1 MSTVRDLITDALM
14 ELAVIDPTEALDAD
28 KAAYGLRVLN
38 RMIQKWNTD
47 QLMVYTLNRQN
58 PVNFVASQQ
67 AYTVGTG
74 GNINI
79 PRPAKINMISRLL
92 STGVE
97 TALHLYTD
105 EEWRDVAVKSTAAAY
120 PTGVW
125 IANNVPL
132 NTLYFWPIPT
142 DATASIVLY
151 TWGLTTDFANIN
163 ATVTFPPGYEEAI
176 VTNLA
181 IALSNAFGTQPS
193 PSLVMRA
200 RDAKKQIES
209 LNVDPIYL
217 STDFPSRNS
226 GNRAIRSFGL
236 VVDPS

>member
-1 MSTVRDLITDALM
+1 
-14 ELAVIDPTEALDAD
+14 
-28 KAAYGLRVLN
+28 
-38 RMIQKWNTD
+38 
-47 QLMVYTLNRQN
+47 
-58 PVNFVASQQ
+58 
-67 AYTVGTG
+67 
-74 GNINI
+74 
-79 PRPAKINMISRLL
+79 
-92 STGVE
+92 
-97 TALHLYTD
+97 
-105 EEWRDVAVKSTAAAY
+105 
-120 PTGVW
+120 
-125 IANNVPL
+125 
-132 NTLYFWPIPT
+132 
-142 DATASIVLY
+142 
-151 TWGLTTDFANIN
+151 
-163 ATVTFPPGYEEAI
+163 VTFPPGYEEAI